1 VRRILSALAAFLLAA
16 APACAGTLTLDGPM
30 EQGGLIRGKVD
41 PGASV
46 SLDGAP
52 VRVAPDGH
60 FILGFGRDAPDH
72 AALDVVYRDGSKEHR
87 DLSVAAR
94 QYDTRNITGLPED
107 QVSPGPELL
116 ERIKRENGEA
126 AAARNINSNLLF
138 FETRF
143 IWPVTGPISGV
154 YGSQTILNGQPRA
167 PHMGVDIAAPPG
179 TPIKAPAAGTVTLA
193 EKDFFM
199 TGGTVMIDHG
209 YGLSTVYFHMSRLNV
224 RLGEKVAQG
233 QVIGAVGATGRA
245 TGPHLHWGLNWY
257 QLRLDPALV
266 AGPMP
271 APSPASGDAA
281 RTTAPGGDAPG
292 VQPPH

>member
-1 VRRILSALAAFLLAA
+1 MRRFLFALVAVLPIAV
-16 APACAGTLTLDGPM
+16 PAYAGTLSLDGPI

-72 AALDVVYRDGSKEHR
+72 AALDVVYRDGSKDHR
-87 DLSVAAR
+87 DLSVTAR

-116 ERIKRENGEA
+116 DRIKRENGEA
-126 AAARNINSNLLF
+126 AAARNIDSNLLF

-209 YGLSTVYFHMSRLNV
+209 YGLSTVYFHMSRLDV
-224 RLGEKVAQG
+224 RLGQKVAQG
-233 QVIGAVGATGRA
+233 QIIGAVGATGRA

-266 AGPMP
+266 VGPMP
-271 APSPASGDAA
+271 VSSPASDGAA
-281 RTTAPGGDAPG
+281 KTTAPGAGAPG

>member
-1 VRRILSALAAFLLAA
+1 VRRFLFALVAVLPIAV
-16 APACAGTLTLDGPM
+16 PAYAGTLSLDGPI

-87 DLSVAAR
+87 DLSVTAR

-116 ERIKRENGEA
+116 DRIKRENGEA
-126 AAARNINSNLLF
+126 AAARNIDSNLLF

-209 YGLSTVYFHMSRLNV
+209 YGLSTVYFHMSRLDV
-224 RLGEKVAQG
+224 RLGQKVAQG
-233 QVIGAVGATGRA
+233 QIIGAVGATGRA

-266 AGPMP
+266 VGPMP
-271 APSPASGDAA
+271 VSSPASDGAA
-281 RTTAPGGDAPG
+281 KTTAPGAGAPG

>member
-1 VRRILSALAAFLLAA
+1 MRRFLFALVAVLPIAV
-16 APACAGTLTLDGPM
+16 PAYAGTLTLDGPI

-87 DLSVAAR
+87 DLSVTAR

-116 ERIKRENGEA
+116 DRIKRENGEA
-126 AAARNINSNLLF
+126 AAARNIDSNLLF

-167 PHMGVDIAAPPG
+167 PHMGVDIAASPG

-209 YGLSTVYFHMSRLNV
+209 YGLSTVYFHMSRLDV
-224 RLGEKVAQG
+224 RLGQKVAQG
-233 QVIGAVGATGRA
+233 QIIGAVGATGRA

-266 AGPMP
+266 VGPMP
-271 APSPASGDAA
+271 VSSPASDGAA
-281 RTTAPGGDAPG
+281 KTTAPGAGAPG

>member
-1 VRRILSALAAFLLAA
+1 MRRFLFALVAVLPIAV
-16 APACAGTLTLDGPM
+16 PAYAGTLTLDGPI

-60 FILGFGRDAPDH
+60 FILGFARDAPDH

-87 DLSVAAR
+87 DLSVTAR

-116 ERIKRENGEA
+116 DRIKRENGEA
-126 AAARNINSNLLF
+126 AAARNIDSNLLF

-209 YGLSTVYFHMSRLNV
+209 YGLSTVYFHMSRLDV
-224 RLGEKVAQG
+224 RLGQKVAQG
-233 QVIGAVGATGRA
+233 QIIGAVGATGRA

-266 AGPMP
+266 VGPMP
-271 APSPASGDAA
+271 VSSPASDGAA
-281 RTTAPGGDAPG
+281 KTTAPGAGAPG

>member
-1 VRRILSALAAFLLAA
+1 VRRFLFALVAVLPIAV
-16 APACAGTLTLDGPM
+16 PAYAGTLSLDGPI

-60 FILGFGRDAPDH
+60 FILGFARDAPDH

-87 DLSVAAR
+87 DLSVTAR

-116 ERIKRENGEA
+116 DRIKRENGEA
-126 AAARNINSNLLF
+126 AAARNIDSNLLF

-209 YGLSTVYFHMSRLNV
+209 YGLSTVYFHMSRLDV
-224 RLGEKVAQG
+224 RLGQKVAQG
-233 QVIGAVGATGRA
+233 QIIGAVGATGRA

-266 AGPMP
+266 VGPMP
-271 APSPASGDAA
+271 VSSPASDGAA
-281 RTTAPGGDAPG
+281 KTTAPGAGAPG

>member
-1 VRRILSALAAFLLAA
+1 MRRFLFALAAVLPLA
-16 APACAGTLTLDGPM
+16 APAFAGTLTLDGPI

-52 VRVAPDGH
+52 VRVASDGH

-87 DLSVAAR
+87 DLSVTAR

-116 ERIKRENGEA
+116 DRIKRENGEA
-126 AAARNINSNLLF
+126 AAARNIDSNLLF

-167 PHMGVDIAAPPG
+167 PHMGVDIAASPG

-209 YGLSTVYFHMSRLNV
+209 YGLSTVYFHMSRLDV
-224 RLGEKVAQG
+224 RLGQKVAQG

-266 AGPMP
+266 VGPMP
-271 APSPASGDAA
+271 VSSPASDGAA
-281 RTTAPGGDAPG
+281 KTTAPGAGAPG